1 MKGTFTLSVAPWL
14 EDIAAAGADID
25 KVVQDVLTTYVA
37 PLESELHA
45 NLRKT
50 SETWTGEAEKT
61 LFANDVQQDGNFSYI
76 EFGADTSQDPAA
88 QYKEFGTARQAA
100 EPFLRPTLVSARK
113 HIKTMLKKVC
123 EEMGLR
129 V

>member
-14 EDIAAAGADID
+14 EDIAAAGADVD
-25 KVVQDVLTTYVA
+25 KVVQEVLAAYKD
-37 PLESELHA
+37 PLEAELHA

-50 SETWTGEAEKT
+50 SESWTGAAEST
-61 LFANDVQQDGNFSYI
+61 LFANDVQQDGNYSFI
-76 EFGADTSQDPAA
+76 EFGADTSKDPAA

-100 EPFLRPTLVSARK
+100 EPFLRPTLASARR
-113 HIKTMLKKVC
+113 HIKTLLKKVC
-123 EEMGLR
+123 EEMGLK